1 MFDGGVVMMGV
12 LLEEVDQF
20 WQFGK
25 ENYTHHWLSCE
36 GLTIQVLEPRD
47 CHLIQ

>member
-1 MFDGGVVMMGV
+1 MFGGGGVVMGV

-25 ENYTHHWLSCE
+25 GNYTHQRLSRE